1 MDTMQIHSRL
11 YDYTV
16 DFINDF
22 TEILAE
28 FQKEVVYVIDKNVY
42 HLYEEKFSIVDE
54 KKIYFIESSYG
65 HLFTP

>member
-28 FQKEVVYVIDKNVY
+28 FQKEVVYVLIKMY
-42 HLYEEKFSIVDE
+42 IIYM
-54 KKIYFIESSYG
+54 KKSSALSMKKRFI
-65 HLFTP
+65 L